1 MRDRLDPRR
10 LDELWVSSDPRVSA
24 DNFRAELDGAA
35 PNTAAELTTQLAR
48 ALGLEGDFAM
58 ANALLDGIT
67 DPESDEPVVAIRVA
81 LERGRLLN
89 SSGGRDDAVQW
100 FERALDTAAEHAED
114 YLAADAAHM
123 LAIAD
128 RERSAQWT
136 SRGIRIV
143 EATTDDRTKRWGI
156 ALHNNRGWVLHDE
169 GHFDEALAE
178 FELADAAAQA
188 FGNPEQ
194 QHAAQWAIGRCLRSL
209 GRTAE
214 ALAIQRRLLAE
225 VPDDTYVL
233 EEIAAL
239 GG

>member
-1 MRDRLDPRR
+1 MSDRLDPDR
-10 LDELWVSSDPRVSA
+10 LDELWTFSDPQASA
-24 DNFRAELDGAA
+24 GRFRAELAA
-35 PNTAAELTTQLAR
+35 ASPIAAAELTTQLAR
-48 ALGLEGDFAM
+48 ALGLDDDFVA
-58 ANALLDGIT
+58 ANALLDGLSAT
-67 DPESDEPVVAIRVA
+67 QSREPVVAIRVA

-89 SSGGRDDAVQW
+89 SAGSPDAAVPW
-100 FERALDTAAEHAED
+100 FTRALDTAVEHDEHF
-114 YLAADAAHM
+114 LAADAAHM
-123 LAIAD
+123 LAFAD

-136 SRGIRIV
+136 ERGIRIV
-143 EATTDDRTKRWGI
+143 DGTTDDRTKRWGI

-194 QHAAQWAIGRCLRSL
+194 QHAAQWAIARCLRSL

-214 ALAIQRRLLAE
+214 ALAIQRRLLAA
-225 VPDDTYVL
+225 VPDDAYVL